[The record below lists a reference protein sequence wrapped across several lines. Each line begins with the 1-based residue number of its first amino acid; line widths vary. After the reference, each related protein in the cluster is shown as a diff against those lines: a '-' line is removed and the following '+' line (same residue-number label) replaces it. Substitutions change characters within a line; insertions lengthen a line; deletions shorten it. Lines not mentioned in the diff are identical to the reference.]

1 MFFFQFSQLFLQ
13 PIDAGSVNLI
23 PIFLQLSIQSVQ
35 TVDEEYAVL
44 AQIAVFGGF
53 PTDE

>member
-1 MFFFQFSQLFLQ
+1 MFFFQFSQLFL
-13 PIDAGSVNLI
+13 NLI